1 MFFGKSG
8 NIILRRDDEFLCWD
22 GVIDA
27 MLPGKPP
34 KLQIM

>member
-8 NIILRRDDEFLCWD
+8 NIILRRDDEFLYWD
-22 GVIDA
+22 EVIDA
-27 MLPGKPP
+27 MLPRKPS

>member
-8 NIILRRDDEFLCWD
+8 NIILRRDDESLYWD
-22 GVIDA
+22 EVIDA
-27 MLPGKPP
+27 MLPGKPS

>member
-8 NIILRRDDEFLCWD
+8 NTILRRDDEPLYW
-22 GVIDA
+22 GEVIDA
-27 MLPGKPP
+27 MLPGKPS

>member
-8 NIILRRDDEFLCWD
+8 NIILRRDDESLYW
-22 GVIDA
+22 GRVIDA
-27 MLPGKPP
+27 MLPRKPP